1 MTYSLDIPNSRLDIS
16 NEEMNKLEKRV
27 KELYKLNIKKKGV
40 RKMNNIIHG
49 TVSSSWLCMYVIEVP

>member
-27 KELYKLNIKKKGV
+27 KELYKLNIKNKG
-40 RKMNNIIHG
+40 
-49 TVSSSWLCMYVIEVP
+49 

>member
-49 TVSSSWLCMYVIEVP
+49 TVSSS